1 MVKSRM
7 TAIDICAMV
16 HSIAKGLKGQK
27 LINIY
32 DINNRTYLLKF
43 GGEGK
48 LFLLIEAGVR
58 FHTTHWKRGSQQTM
72 NSSSVVS
79 ISYFNNKLRRYLRNK
94 KLVDMVQMDLDRI
107 VKLTFGFG
115 ENIFHLILEFFVA
128 GNIILTDNN
137 YNILVIL
144 RDNGNLSIGKR
155 YNWKSGI
162 DIDCSHIASPPSP
175 LRSPAPD
182 IYVDPAPWMVQWL
195 NESYLEDQ
203 LNIMIKE
210 AEVEVE
216 KKQLQVSRGYTN
228 RRSKQGDDTISSNQP
243 SGITSQVL
251 LGKILKFCHPTMLQ
265 QLLEKYG
272 LDQDQLLTSSSIKD
286 ISKKFIGCIKDTKYL
301 LRMLCNSEVSGIMT
315 LCLTSRDQMKEGD
328 LILRDLQQGKTHTSS
343 ECKAKV
349 EQDKTEPLY
358 ISFSP
363 YVKDHEWIHSVQAL
377 PKDGLIVNR
386 FVSKFSDC
394 VDEFYS
400 SIDINKETKEIQ
412 QEEKAINSKID
423 KLRIDQERRLKELVE
438 EKEACIKR
446 ASFMECCELLLEKI
460 LLLTR
465 HLIATGAQWKDIC
478 NEVKQQRKTDHPIAK
493 YIKSLDLEHDRIVVY
508 FGADEFPEDFD
519 YSRYRNG
526 ESNSKLQN
534 KEGIEIYLNI
544 SKSMQANIRFEYE
557 ESKHISAKLE
567 RTKNAYKRALN
578 KVTKTANRNTE
589 KLTGPLNTGA
599 NRIHKIRQ
607 SYWFEKFHWFISSD
621 GFLVIGGNDSSQNE
635 LLYRRYLEKN
645 DRYIHADIHGAT
657 TCIVKNPRNLADIPM
672 NTLCEAGQMSICYSR
687 SWANKTVISAW
698 WVYPDQVS
706 KTAPSGE
713 YLTTGSFV
721 IRGKKNFLPPLKLEM
736 GLVLVFIKNKKQA
749 EKEELSDSEEDINFK
764 FENSAHSETVMN
776 AEIQMTL
783 TSNISDKLHVSS
795 DNDLSSKFNQTY
807 NCPSEL
813 ATSNRRSSN
822 SAGVHVRFS
831 AGDISDVIPPLEIPH
846 RVQFDELPPELLPSK
861 PFDPLSIDES
871 TSNGNTAENIMEN
884 LSEILTST
892 VIKEDDDQT
901 SESDNDNLSD
911 EVKSSTDSS
920 KCESTLRI
928 HQQSPRFSLT
938 PPRMSSRRSS
948 VDEGPPPLGFSESTL
963 PTPADLLSHRVKFS
977 AASSSSEEMM
987 DTVKVDPNVVSD
999 IVHNETKN
1007 LGSSL
1012 SMASSDES
1020 LENSAVWLKS
1030 LDSSPSPSADR
1041 KANCDFEGTDSHSEF
1056 YNKLRENY
1064 RRRSI
1069 DGGPTP
1075 RGFIPDHV
1083 PNARELLQKI
1093 RFDPIDLELENL
1105 THMRERGRFISDA
1118 VPYLPEEFQRMI
1130 MISQQKTSKKHR
1142 FTIDTN
1148 FELDQKIDVKSFLED
1163 INGERAHLN
1172 DLYPYKKDDNLQD
1185 INLNTLNEPVDGKIE
1200 LEIPN
1205 ISSRSRLTEPGN
1217 NQNANQKLS
1226 RRKKFK
1232 LKKVALKYGEQDEQ
1246 EKKLRM
1252 VLTGSKDMKLANS
1265 AKSST
1270 LESKKPSSSTDIP
1283 KPLHI
1288 TQQEKKKKE
1297 QERLERIYKERN
1309 VDNTIENREFD
1320 NIRECLLKSNKVD
1333 IDPNIIAVIPICA
1346 PYSCVRDYEYI
1357 VKLTPGGNLKRS
1369 KAAQDIIHHFLHQSF
1384 KEKDSK
1390 PNSYEFIRI
1399 LKVDDII
1406 KRLMNPVKLHF
1417 SSEKRGQESNQ
1428 PKAFN

>member
-16 HSIAKGLKGQK
+16 HSIAKDLKGQK

-48 LFLLIEAGVR
+48 LFLLIEAGIR

-79 ISYFNNKLRRYLRNK
+79 ISYFNNKLRRYLRGK

-155 YNWKSGI
+155 YNWGNGI
-162 DIDCSHIASPPSP
+162 EIDYSHVVSPL

-182 IYVDPAPWMVQWL
+182 IDVDQAPWIIQWL
-195 NESYLEDQ
+195 DESYLEDQ

-210 AEVEVE
+210 AEAESE
-216 KKQLQVSRGYTN
+216 KKQLQISGGSTN
-228 RRSKQGDDTISSNQP
+228 RRSKQGNDTIPSNQP

-251 LGKILKFCHPTMLQ
+251 LGKILRFCHPIMLQ

-272 LDQDQLLTSSSIKD
+272 LDKDQLVTSSSIKD

-301 LRMLCNSEVSGIMT
+301 LGILCNSEVSGIMT

-328 LILRDLQQGKTHTSS
+328 LVLRDLQQVETHVSS
-343 ECKAKV
+343 ECKAKA

-363 YVKDHEWIHSVQAL
+363 YVKDHEWIYSVQTL

-386 FVSKFSDC
+386 FTSKFSDC

-438 EKEACIKR
+438 EKDACIKR
-446 ASFMECCELLLEKI
+446 ANFMECCELLLEKI

-478 NEVKQQRKTDHPIAK
+478 NEVRQQRKIGHPIAK
-493 YIKSLDLEHDRIVVY
+493 YIKSLDLEHDRVVVY

-519 YSRYRNG
+519 YSQYGYG
-526 ESNSKLQN
+526 ESNSKLKSQ
-534 KEGIEIYLNI
+534 EGIEIYLNI
-544 SKSMQANIRFEYE
+544 SKSMQANIRSEYE

-567 RTKNAYKRALN
+567 RTKSAYKRALN

-589 KLTGPLNTGA
+589 KLTGPLNTGV

-657 TCIVKNPRNLADIPM
+657 TCIVKNPKNLADIPM

-736 GLVLVFIKNKKQA
+736 GIALVFIKNKKQA
-749 EKEELSDSEEDINFK
+749 GKEELSDLEDINSK
-764 FENSAHSETVMN
+764 FEDSTHSETVMDT
-776 AEIQMTL
+776 EIKVNL
-783 TSNISDKLHVSS
+783 TSNISDKLHVNS
-795 DNDLSSKFNQTY
+795 DNDLNSTFNQPY
-807 NCPSEL
+807 NCPSES

-822 SAGVHVRFS
+822 STGVHVHFS

-871 TSNGNTAENIMEN
+871 TSNGNTTENIMEN
-884 LSEILTST
+884 LYEILTST
-892 VIKEDDDQT
+892 VIKEDDDQIYGI
-901 SESDNDNLSD
+901 DNNLSD
-911 EVKSSTDSS
+911 GVKSSTDSS
-920 KCESTLRI
+920 KCESTLRV
-928 HQQSPRFSLT
+928 HQQSSRFSLT

-963 PTPADLLSHRVKFS
+963 PTPADLLSHRVKFP

-987 DTVKVDPNVVSD
+987 DTMKVDPNVSD
-999 IVHNETKN
+999 IVHSETKN

-1012 SMASSDES
+1012 SMNSSDES
-1020 LENSAVWLKS
+1020 LENSAIWLKN
-1030 LDSSPSPSADR
+1030 LDSSPSPSANR
-1041 KANCDFEGTDSHSEF
+1041 KVNCYFEGIDSHSEF

-1105 THMRERGRFISDA
+1105 AHMRERGRFISDA

-1142 FTIDTN
+1142 FTVDTN
-1148 FELDQKIDVKSFLED
+1148 FELDKKVDVKSFLED
-1163 INGERAHLN
+1163 INDERAHLN
-1172 DLYPYKKDDNLQD
+1172 DLYSYKKNDKLQD
-1185 INLNTLNEPVDGKIE
+1185 INLNTSSESVNGKIE
-1200 LEIPN
+1200 LKIPN
-1205 ISSRSRLTEPGN
+1205 ISSRGRSRELGN
-1217 NQNANQKLS
+1217 NQSTNQKLS

-1232 LKKVALKYGEQDEQ
+1232 LKKMALKYGEQDEQ
-1246 EKKLRM
+1246 ERKLRM
-1252 VLTGSKDMKLANS
+1252 VLTGSKDMKLTHS
-1265 AKSST
+1265 AKSPT
-1270 LESKKPSSSTDIP
+1270 VESKEPSSSIDIP

-1309 VDNTIENREFD
+1309 VDNTIENREFE
-1320 NIRECLLKSNKVD
+1320 NIREYLLKSNRVD
-1333 IDPNIIAVIPICA
+1333 IDPNIIAIIPICA

-1384 KEKDSK
+1384 KEKDYK

-1417 SSEKRGQESNQ
+1417 SSEKRGQESSQ
-1428 PKAFN
+1428 SRAFN